1 MQPITEMSDFM
12 KSLPRERHQGTISP
26 SMAAFPAV
34 LIDQPVLLTYVEWC
48 ETAHS
53 AVIGM
58 DQALLKC
65 GSRPHPL
72 NYQLDPPGGI
82 RPPYPGLGRR
92 WLSLPAACLKA
103 DVLQLAR
110 EGIFLAT
117 ESSQSDW
124 ILRACTR

>member
-1 MQPITEMSDFM
+1 
-12 KSLPRERHQGTISP
+12 
-26 SMAAFPAV
+26 MAAFPAV

-72 NYQLDPPGGI
+72 NYQLDPPGGPTALYHGVVRQLQPKSKFCI
-82 RPPYPGLGRR
+82 THFQPPPARP
-92 WLSLPAACLKA
+92 
-103 DVLQLAR
+103 
-110 EGIFLAT
+110 
-117 ESSQSDW
+117 SQRSNA
-124 ILRACTR
+124 LEPTAMF